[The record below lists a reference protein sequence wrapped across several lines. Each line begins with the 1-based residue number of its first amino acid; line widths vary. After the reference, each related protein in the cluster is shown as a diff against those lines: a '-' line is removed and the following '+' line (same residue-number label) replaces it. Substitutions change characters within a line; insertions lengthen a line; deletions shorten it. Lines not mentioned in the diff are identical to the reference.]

1 MRRRK
6 TILPQRRIFME
17 RGGRFVSLLA
27 KSEEQV
33 LENLCFFDMT
43 RVIDPGV

>member
-17 RGGRFVSLLA
+17 MIRIFVSLFA